1 MASRCVS
8 AISALHSSIAAL
20 GFASGCYICIS
31 GFRSDI
37 ADTHLKAMLYILHI
51 AIYIYN
57 YVYNIRN
64 STTLNIKLEEYNK
77 NTCNAWLAHVIHTL
91 SALML

>member
-1 MASRCVS
+1 MASRYVS

-31 GFRSDI
+31 GLRSDI
-37 ADTHLKAMLYILHI
+37 ADTHLEAILYILHI
-51 AIYIYN
+51 AIYIYIYI

-64 STTLNIKLEEYNK
+64 STSLNIKLEEYNK
-77 NTCNAWLAHVIHTL
+77 NTCNAWLAHTL